1 MKTSYIAVIAI
12 VIVAVAGVGVYF
24 AFFNNGGSDGLDVD
38 VVKDTVVAGD
48 YVEYDMSVSGVKTSE
63 EDIYALEFIGQVFS
77 LPEGATPAGT
87 EKITYKG
94 VTIECE
100 KYVYESD
107 LVSMTYLAKYG
118 AVYKIISDLDGLLST
133 STLDDTSLDLTTP
146 EQEISKGSFIK
157 MTNTAVVKMMGT
169 EINLAT
175 TSTITITGYDSE
187 EDTYSA
193 KLDIKMTGTG
203 VLKLKV
209 TSVSGDNLIIEGMDA
224 PVPKSTFYSILD
236 VEKFREYAK
245 TMGTVVE
252 GQKIDKGTVKVFDGD
267 RKITQ
272 QEIKVISEDEGTM
285 SLNVEYGQKGALYV
299 VSVPQDENTYAILTL
314 KGTSMFQ
321 KA

>member
-1 MKTSYIAVIAI
+1 
-12 VIVAVAGVGVYF
+12 
-24 AFFNNGGSDGLDVD
+24 
-38 VVKDTVVAGD
+38 
-48 YVEYDMSVSGVKTSE
+48 
-63 EDIYALEFIGQVFS
+63 
-77 LPEGATPAGT
+77 
-87 EKITYKG
+87 
-94 VTIECE
+94 
-100 KYVYESD
+100 
-107 LVSMTYLAKYG
+107 
-118 AVYKIISDLDGLLST
+118 ISDLDGLLST

-193 KLDIKMTGTG
+193 KLDTKMTGTG

-272 QEIKVISEDEGTM
+272 QELTVLAEDGKQVM
-285 SLNVEYGQKGALYV
+285 NVEYGDKGALYV
-299 VSVPQDENTYAILTL
+299 ISMPQDENTYATRLSQLRFDFYFTR
-314 KGTSMFQ
+314 
-321 KA
+321 A

>member
-1 MKTSYIAVIAI
+1 
-12 VIVAVAGVGVYF
+12 
-24 AFFNNGGSDGLDVD
+24 
-38 VVKDTVVAGD
+38 
-48 YVEYDMSVSGVKTSE
+48 
-63 EDIYALEFIGQVFS
+63 
-77 LPEGATPAGT
+77 
-87 EKITYKG
+87 
-94 VTIECE
+94 
-100 KYVYESD
+100 
-107 LVSMTYLAKYG
+107 MTYLAKYG
-118 AVYKIISDLDGLLST
+118 AVYKTISDLDGLLST